1 MKNKII
7 ITLSIA
13 WLISMV
19 TVYAQ
24 DKNMKIQQP
33 FPIGEKLSESA
44 AKNFIGQ
51 AYLAPLT
58 SMNELNVPVSNVTF
72 EPGCRNN
79 WHSHKAGQLL
89 IATVGMGYYQEKG
102 KLARKLMPGDV
113 IEIAPDVVHWH
124 GAAPDSWFAHLA
136 VTCNPQANK
145 TTWLEAVDDTEY
157 AKATT
162 VIAGTSVLPALIG
175 APVDTLDKKQQSIV
189 AISAYT
195 GKGDL
200 HSLKTALAEGLDAGM
215 TIGEIKEVLVQL
227 YAYCGFPRS
236 LRGLQ
241 TFMEVVDSRKAT
253 GIKDV
258 EGRETTVVRSDETK
272 YERGRD
278 ILAKLTGV
286 SADAPKAGY
295 AEFAP
300 VIEHFLKE
308 HLFADIFERDILT
321 YSERE
326 LATVSALIGVGGVE
340 PMMRSH
346 MGITLRQG
354 ITAAQL
360 KQAIQSLENSM
371 EREKI
376 NAAYA
381 MLDAVTGNNKPN
393 IVNGVTIQKVSFRN
407 RMVINVVG
415 DLYLPAGYDKNKTY
429 AAIVIGHPFGG
440 VKEQTAG
447 LHAQK
452 MAELGYITLAF
463 DASFY
468 GESGGEPRR
477 IEVPE
482 IRVEDFSAAVDF
494 LSNHPLVDKERI
506 GVIGIC
512 GGGCYSVSAAQ
523 IDHRIKA
530 LATISMYDMGRARR
544 QGVGDGTTYEQ
555 RMATLDLIGD
565 QRTKEFAGEPRK
577 DIRALPEKI
586 DASTPQYAREFLEY
600 YDNPQRGQHPHSTA
614 YYSQTSLAPMMNFFP
629 FVQIETISPRP
640 LLFIAGEKA
649 VSKYFSEDAYNKAA
663 QPKELFVVPGATHV
677 DLYDQPEYMKI
688 TLPKLDSFFKQYL
701 KK

>member
-1 MKNKII
+1 MKKGGVII
-7 ITLSIA
+7 CSAMILLS
-13 WLISMV
+13 SNSV
-19 TVYAQ
+19 DAQ
-24 DKNMKIQQP
+24 IKTANTMPKQL

-51 AYLAPLT
+51 AYIAPLT
-58 SMNELNVPVSNVTF
+58 SLKKLNVPVSNVTF

-79 WHSHKAGQLL
+79 WHSHRGGQLL
-89 IATVGMGYYQEKG
+89 IATVGVGYYQEKG
-102 KLARKLMPGDV
+102 KPARKMMPGDV
-113 IEIAPDVVHWH
+113 VEIAPDVVHWH

-136 VTCNPQANK
+136 VTCNPQTNK
-145 TTWLEAVDDTEY
+145 TTWLET
-157 AKATT
+157 
-162 VIAGTSVLPALIG
+162 
-175 APVDTLDKKQQSIV
+175 VDTLNKKQQSIV

-195 GKGDL
+195 GKGDWEL
-200 HSLKTALAEGLDAGM
+200 LKAALAEGLDAGM
-215 TIGEIKEVLVQL
+215 TINEIKEVLVQL

-236 LRGLQ
+236 LSGLQ
-241 TFMEVVDSRKAT
+241 TFMKVLDTRKAA

-258 EGRETTVVRSDETK
+258 QGREAATVKNDKTK
-272 YERGRD
+272 YEQGRD
-278 ILAKLTGV
+278 ILIELTGV
-286 SADAPKAGY
+286 PTDAPKAGY

-300 VIEHFLKE
+300 VIEQFLKE

-354 ITAAQL
+354 ITSTQL
-360 KQAIQSLENSM
+360 KQAIKSLENDM

-381 MLDAVTGNNKPN
+381 VLDEVSGDNKPQ

-407 RMVINVVG
+407 RMAINVVG
-415 DLYLPAGYDKNKTY
+415 NLYLPAEHDKNQKH
-429 AAIVIGHPFGG
+429 AAIVVGHPFGG
-440 VKEQTAG
+440 VKEQTSG

-452 MAELGYITLAF
+452 MAELGYVTLAF

-494 LSNHPLVDKERI
+494 LSNHPLVDQKRI

-530 LATISMYDMGRARR
+530 LATISMYDMGRTRR

-555 RMATLDLIGD
+555 RMATLDLIGE
-565 QRTKEFAGEPRK
+565 QRTAEFGGATRK
-577 DIRALPEKI
+577 DIRALPEKV

-600 YDNPQRGQHPHSTA
+600 YDNPKRGQHPNSTA

-640 LLFIAGEKA
+640 LLFIVGEKA
-649 VSKYFSEDAYNKAA
+649 VSKYFSDDAYSKAA

-677 DLYDQPEYMKI
+677 DLYDQTEYLKV